1 MATIVVREW
10 DTAGIDPSGSRNS
23 SAHASFV
30 KVLASGTTSSGVIEF
45 GNVSIGDGDVLSV
58 TKCFTVSFIDFAD
71 ANETVDSCTVYL
83 DNTDISGSST
93 VILHE
98 QRPSW
103 TQGFEIQQ
111 SEDQQ
116 VLPGSGLTTDIVRT
130 DGNLTFFQDSDEH
143 CSQYFYLT
151 ANVKRDTNAGVY
163 GGSTGGLSL
172 MFNYSVNTENTNRD

>member
-10 DTAGIDPSGSRNS
+10 DTAGTDPSGSRNS
-23 SAHASFV
+23 NAHASFV
-30 KVLASGTTSSGVIEF
+30 KVLASGTTSSGVIDF
-45 GNVSIGDGDVLSV
+45 GNVNIGDGDVLSV

-71 ANETVDSCTVYL
+71 ANETVDSCSVYL
-83 DNTDISGSST
+83 DNTDISAFST
-93 VILHE
+93 VVLHE

-103 TQGFEIQQ
+103 TQGFAIDQ

-116 VLPGSGLTTDIVRT
+116 VLPTSGLSTDIVRS
-130 DGNLTFFQDSDEH
+130 DGNLTFFQDSDGH

-151 ANVKRDTNAGVY
+151 ANVKGDNSAGVY